1 MIHFKNIASR
11 LRYNIRQLP
20 FKNIIAQKENNDW
33 IWYTYNDLNNKINY
47 CINVLKKNNINYG
60 DNVVY
65 KGKNSIDW
73 IAWNMATYSIGA
85 VWVPLYHNQNHEYI
99 QHVLDDS
106 YPKMFI
112 TDDYKN
118 SKKYSSLIDA
128 NYKLNICKNKIPD
141 ITLSFKDKIF
151 SVKEYEISNLI
162 YTSGT
167 SSAPKGVILTHNNLL
182 SNLNMVEKNFFSLQE
197 KYNCLTTLNILPW
210 AHIYS
215 LNTELYYNLLNNNC
229 IALCDHPNN
238 LLEDIKKIQ
247 PNTLYFVPRIL
258 ENIKQKV
265 DFLDKPFINK
275 ILPYILGKIFGNKL
289 LIIFTGGA
297 YLSPITKKFYIDNGI
312 KIIEGYGATE
322 TSPMISVH
330 NLDSYQNIES
340 IGKILDNVVVEIID
354 NEICVHGKNVMKG
367 YWNNKKETEKV
378 FFEKNN
384 MRFYKTGDSGYIKDN
399 FLYYK
404 GRINTN
410 YKLSNGKFVNVE
422 EVENNIKK
430 HTNKNL
436 LVYGENRD
444 YNILIMEHDLVIN
457 KIDFLKKINDSLNNK
472 YLKIKDILFIDN
484 KLFIDNM
491 TPKMSIKRKEV
502 YRSLKHK
509 INILYLSHKK

>member
-1 MIHFKNIASR
+1 MQR
-11 LRYNIRQLP
+11 
-20 FKNIIAQKENNDW
+20 
-33 IWYTYNDLNNKINY
+33 
-47 CINVLKKNNINYG
+47 
-60 DNVVY
+60 
-65 KGKNSIDW
+65 
-73 IAWNMATYSIGA
+73 
-85 VWVPLYHNQNHEYI
+85 
-99 QHVLDDS
+99 
-106 YPKMFI
+106 
-112 TDDYKN
+112 
-118 SKKYSSLIDA
+118 
-128 NYKLNICKNKIPD
+128 CKR
-141 ITLSFKDKIF
+141 
-151 SVKEYEISNLI
+151 
-162 YTSGT
+162 
-167 SSAPKGVILTHNNLL
+167 
-182 SNLNMVEKNFFSLQE
+182 
-197 KYNCLTTLNILPW
+197 
-210 AHIYS
+210 
-215 LNTELYYNLLNNNC
+215 
-229 IALCDHPNN
+229 
-238 LLEDIKKIQ
+238 IQ

-265 DFLDKPFINK
+265 DFLDKPLINK
-275 ILPYILGKIFGNKL
+275 ILPYILHKIFGKKL

-378 FFEKNN
+378 FIKKNN
-384 MRFYKTGDSGYIKDN
+384 MFFYKTGDAGYIKDN
-399 FLYYK
+399 FLYYQ

-430 HTNKNL
+430 YTNKNL

-444 YNILIMEHDLVIN
+444 YNILIMENDFVIN
-457 KIDFLKKINDSLNNK
+457 KTDFLKKINDSLNNN

-484 KLFIDNM
+484 KLFNDNM

-502 YRSLKHK
+502 YNSLKHK